1 MACVAEHLKFEDAAA
16 AKWNRLVSTAST
28 TLPADEDGRWTR
40 AESSFSSASVDY
52 TRSPS
57 TFECPDAATADTQD
71 WRPLTSSLRAA
82 LETAQRN
89 EADMKVANSA
99 VYVADTRNPCPSVIT
114 SETEDWRPQTA
125 TLRAALKSAQNEEA
139 QMQAARSAFTVANT
153 GNPCPSVITSE
164 TEDWRAL
171 ASTLKTAFAK
181 VQDDEK
187 ARKLF
192 VPAEFRRSSNVPD
205 DLQEACVCP
214 SEITAQT
221 EDWRPLTT
229 TLRQAFKNAPV
240 EKACVCPSEITAQ
253 TEDWRP
259 LATTLR
265 QALQNAPAEMQQF
278 AIDTKTSDSSAGN
291 FVIVIACLTLVVCC
305 AFIAAELPAE
315 VSCVILSLCF
325 SSLTASVLQAPL
337 VALLLIAVHLF
348 GITMFVLNVAS
359 SAPLM

>member
-221 EDWRPLTT
+221 EDWRPL
-229 TLRQAFKNAPV
+229 
-240 EKACVCPSEITAQ
+240 
-253 TEDWRP
+253 
-259 LATTLR
+259 ATTLR